1 MRTLFIFLLAATFV
15 ASGQETPAPEYV
27 KMSTNRGDI
36 FIELY
41 RDKAPKTVENFL
53 SYVDEGYYEGVIFHR
68 IVPGFVVQGGGFD
81 AEFNKKATKEPVA
94 NEADNMLPNDR
105 GTLSMARTSDPH
117 SANAQF
123 FINLVDN
130 KALNHTGKT
139 HSAAWGYAV
148 FGKVVRGM
156 DVVDAMATLPLGPG
170 GPFRSSVPQVEAVIE
185 SAERLSALPVDPQA
199 QPEGEAEDAAEEP
212 TDTTEEA
219 G

>member
-1 MRTLFIFLLAATFV
+1 MRTVLIALMAATFM
-15 ASGQETPAPEYV
+15 ASAQETPAPEYV
-27 KMSTNRGDI
+27 KFSTNRGDI
-36 FIELY
+36 YIELY

-53 SYVDEGYYEGVIFHR
+53 SYVEDGYYEGVIFHR

-81 AEFNKKATKEPVA
+81 AEFNKKATKEPVV

-105 GTLSMARTSDPH
+105 GTLSMARTNDPH

-156 DVVDAMATLPLGPG
+156 DIVDSMATLPLGPG

-185 SAERLSALPVDPQA
+185 SAESLSALPVDPQS
-199 QPEGEAEDAAEEP
+199 QPESDAGAEGEPEAAAEQ
-212 TDTTEEA
+212 